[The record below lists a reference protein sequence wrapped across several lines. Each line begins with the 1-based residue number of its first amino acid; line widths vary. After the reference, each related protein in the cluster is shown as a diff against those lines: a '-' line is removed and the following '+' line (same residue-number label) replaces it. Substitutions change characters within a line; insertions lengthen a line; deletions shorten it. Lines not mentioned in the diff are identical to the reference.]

1 MNDKG
6 FDCLVVACMLVLLIT
21 MLLAGYWHYCE
32 EMAKISAGVKAQEGG
47 AK

>member
-1 MNDKG
+1 
-6 FDCLVVACMLVLLIT
+6 MLVLLIT
-21 MLLAGYWHYCE
+21 MLLAGYWHHRE